1 MNNNMNDKQWAHKQ
15 AIRMVNTR
23 AEQTDF
29 LWLESEEEAAT
40 ELAFLLDQAEG
51 QSFAA
56 ELAAVVADIGST
68 ERELSDAELALFDAW
83 DRAQEQSLV
92 EDCSYKQENDW
103 ANAQ

>member
-1 MNNNMNDKQWAHKQ
+1 
-15 AIRMVNTR
+15 MVNTR

-56 ELAAVVADIGST
+56 ELAAVVADISE
-68 ERELSDAELALFDAW
+68 ERELSDAELALFDAL

-92 EDCSYKQENDW
+92 EDCSHKQEDDW